1 MRRLLREGPFLPLS
15 TLLKR
20 PEGGF
25 CVILQTPNICSNTQI
40 TPQMSAGCRNLVS
53 HHLDLSHKQK
63 KKKISKAE
71 IHVCITKI

>member
-25 CVILQTPNICSNTQI
+25 CVILQTPNICSNTQ
-40 TPQMSAGCRNLVS
+40 TDNSSNVCRMQEFGFTSSGLVS
-53 HHLDLSHKQK
+53 QTEK
-63 KKKISKAE
+63 KKNL
-71 IHVCITKI
+71 